1 MAVLATAILRGLTST
16 EHLDEIESRGI
27 EDADLN
33 YCDPLGRRLIH
44 IAAEIGDTSALRW
57 LVSQGADPRA
67 TTSREGNTAL
77 HVAASEGHREAVRY
91 LLEKVSMGVAGL
103 NLAGETALDVAITAG
118 HDTIVADLTR
128 HLQALPI
135 PPKDHLHHHH
145 QGRKDRESA
154 TIQDPHGNYPAEES
168 RQIAVIT
175 TPIPP
180 LTPSLQLP
188 SITPAKPEGDAGGLW
203 QTSLSSGTTK
213 KGGRPAPFDGRG
225 VTKGG
230 FFVNG
235 AWSKAGVCSCFNVR
249 HQHLLGKHGIVFDM
263 GICPPEV
270 RLG

>member
-16 EHLDEIESRGI
+16 EHLNEIESRGI
-27 EDADLN
+27 EDADIN

-44 IAAEIGDTSALRW
+44 IAADMGDISALRW
-57 LVSQGADPRA
+57 LVSRGADPRE

-77 HVAASEGHREAVRY
+77 HVAASEGHQETVKY
-91 LLEKVSMGVAGL
+91 LLEKMSMDAAGL
-103 NLAGETALDVAITAG
+103 NLVGETALDVAITAG

-128 HLQALPI
+128 HVQALPV
-135 PPKDHLHHHH
+135 PPKDYHH
-145 QGRKDRESA
+145 QHQQRWKDSESA
-154 TIQDPHGNYPAEES
+154 AIQDPHGNRPAEEC
-168 RQIAVIT
+168 RQNAVKT

-180 LTPSLQLP
+180 LTSSLQLP
-188 SITPAKPEGDAGGLW
+188 SIPSAKPKGDAGGPW

-235 AWSKAGVCSCFNVR
+235 AWSKAGVCSCFNLR
-249 HQHLLGKHGIVFDM
+249 HQNLLGKHGIVFDM
-263 GICPPEV
+263 GICPPQV